1 MSTFKPHWNLGFQLT
16 SMWKTTTPG
25 DVGVMR
31 LPHRWQKT
39 SGPKLP
45 APYLENAMVSGV
57 FQSIENPWF
66 SPVEY
71 KGFHG
76 VSWWFPVKNPL
87 NQANGC
93 DGGLNLLEI
102 IRQRPW
108 QDFKP
113 RLLPHRYTKYVL
125 IRSHFGSSHAFWL
138 KRPTSTRHVSIS
150 DDGCLRHGAKRA
162 LRHGDLRAVGGPWQ

>member
-1 MSTFKPHWNLGFQLT
+1 MSTFKPHWNLGFQFT

-45 APYLENAMVSGV
+45 TPYLENAMVSGV

-71 KGFHG
+71 KGVHG
-76 VSWWFPVKNPL
+76 VSW
-87 NQANGC
+87 
-93 DGGLNLLEI
+93 
-102 IRQRPW
+102 
-108 QDFKP
+108 
-113 RLLPHRYTKYVL
+113 
-125 IRSHFGSSHAFWL
+125 
-138 KRPTSTRHVSIS
+138 
-150 DDGCLRHGAKRA
+150 
-162 LRHGDLRAVGGPWQ
+162 